1 MIGVTV
7 CYLFSSK
14 VVVALSD
21 TVRRK
26 AEMEEA
32 IESPG
37 GWPGA
42 FAS

>member
-14 VVVALSD
+14 VAVALSEAI
-21 TVRRK
+21 RRK

-32 IESPG
+32 V
-37 GWPGA
+37 
-42 FAS
+42 